1 MTITGLDI
9 ALQRI
14 NQIERNFSD
23 IAKTADPTLVQD
35 SSKMN
40 FEAVLTD
47 RINNKTSFIRNN
59 PYATSALSN
68 TSSANTSALEAPR
81 VSTNGRFD
89 HLVKAMSNKYNVD
102 ENLINGVIK
111 AESGFNPRAVS
122 KVGAKGLMQLMPAT
136 AKHLGVTDVFDPA
149 QNIEGG
155 TKYLKRMLDKY
166 GGNKELALA
175 AYNAGPG
182 AVDRYGGVPPYRETQ
197 QYVKRILGG

>member
-23 IAKTADPTLVQD
+23 IIKTEQTAVQNAPKID
-35 SSKMN
+35 
-40 FEAVLTD
+40 FEAVLND
-47 RINNKTSFIRNN
+47 RINNGTSFIRNN
-59 PYATSALSN
+59 PANLGT
-68 TSSANTSALEAPR
+68 ANTHYDSKF
-81 VSTNGRFD
+81 SD
-89 HLVKAMSNKYNVD
+89 LVKAMSDKYGVD
-102 ENLINGVIK
+102 EDLINGVIK
-111 AESGFNPRAVS
+111 AESGFNPRATS

-136 AKHLGVTDVFDPA
+136 AKHLGVADVFDPA

-155 TKYLKRMLDKY
+155 TKYLKKMLDKY
-166 GGNKELALA
+166 GGKKELALA